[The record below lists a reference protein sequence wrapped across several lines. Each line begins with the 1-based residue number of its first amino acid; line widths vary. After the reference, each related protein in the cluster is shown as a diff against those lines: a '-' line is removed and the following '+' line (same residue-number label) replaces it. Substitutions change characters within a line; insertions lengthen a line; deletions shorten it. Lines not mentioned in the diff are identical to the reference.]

1 MESASTT
8 SLFSLNIDPVTK
20 THLTETARWARF
32 LAIFGMI
39 VLALG
44 LIVALMGATV
54 FTRFF
59 GFPTGIED
67 ESNTAM
73 GSVRVAVVG
82 GTFITLA
89 IFFFPLLFLLRF
101 ANAMRRAIA
110 ANDQNRLN
118 EAFQNLK
125 VYFRYLGI
133 LVIIFLVLYGIIIC
147 IAIMGIA
154 GVDR

>member
-1 MESASTT
+1 MEPGTSS
-8 SLFSLNIDPVTK
+8 SLFSLSIDPVTK
-20 THLTETARWARF
+20 THLSETARWARF
-32 LAIFGMI
+32 LSILGMI

-59 GFPTGIED
+59 GFPTGID
-67 ESNTAM
+67 DDTNTTLGA
-73 GSVRVAVVG
+73 VRIGMVVG
-82 GTFITLA
+82 TLILSA
-89 IFFFPLLFLLRF
+89 IVFFPLLFLLRF

-118 EAFQNLK
+118 LAFQNLK

-133 LVIIFLVLYGIIIC
+133 LVIIFLVLYGIIIA
-147 IAIMGIA
+147 IAVMGIA
-154 GVDR
+154 ATG

>member
-1 MESASTT
+1 MEPRSSS

-20 THLTETARWARF
+20 THLGETARWARF
-32 LAIFGMI
+32 LAILGMA

-44 LIVALMGATV
+44 LIVSLMGATM

-67 ESNTAM
+67 ESNAAL
-73 GSVRVAVVG
+73 GAVRIGMVI
-82 GTFITLA
+82 GTLIVSA

-101 ANAMRRAIA
+101 ANAMKRAIA
-110 ANDQNRLN
+110 ANDQLRLN
-118 EAFQNLK
+118 VAFQNLK

-133 LVIIFLVLYGIIIC
+133 LVIILVVLYGIIIA
-147 IAIMGIA
+147 IAVMGFA
-154 GVDR
+154 AYS